1 MVAWTP
7 TQYLAPVSWVFREC
21 NWMCILWSLPRCS
34 QPGSSCW
41 VGSIMWCV
49 VLTRLWLDSVIVVQ
63 LLSRIW
69 IFGQHARLSCPLLSP
84 RVCSDSC
91 LLSWWCHQ
99 PPHPLSSPSPPT
111 FSLSQCQGLF
121 QWVGS
126 SHQVAKVL
134 ELHLQHQSFQ
144 WIFKVDF
151 L

>member
-7 TQYLAPVSWVFREC
+7 TQCLAPVSWVFREC

-69 IFGQHARLSCPLLSP
+69 IFGQHARPLCPSLTPGVYSN
-84 RVCSDSC
+84 SC
-91 LLSWWCHQ
+91 LLSRSNHLILCC
-99 PPHPLSSPSPPT
+99 PLLL
-111 FSLSQCQGLF
+111 SLSIFSQHQGLF
-121 QWVGS
+121 KWVSS

-134 ELHLQHQSFQ
+134 EFQLQHQSFQ
-144 WIFKVDF
+144 WIFKADF